1 MQDNL
6 QGGTTVCVANVRVAV
21 VDQKD
26 GNAIV
31 KCSVVQIALHMLLGM
46 AYMTVLLCSSILLY
60 CKTQVTPIY
69 VIFISSSPTKIKTDL
84 LTFYIFVH
92 RHE

>member
-1 MQDNL
+1 LQDNL

-31 KCSVVQIALHMLLGM
+31 KCSVVQIALHMLLG
-46 AYMTVLLCSSILLY
+46 IGLY
-60 CKTQVTPIY
+60 DSASV
-69 VIFISSSPTKIKTDL
+69 
-84 LTFYIFVH
+84 
-92 RHE
+92 